1 MESRKSRRRASGA
14 RAAAWIVVAAAASP
28 VAAGRRDA
36 PRAWDDPVEVR
47 AVQPRPLED
56 GLRLEIQLSGP
67 ASFRCR
73 TLRHPDR
80 IAIDILGARL
90 VGMPYELRVGL
101 GGVERI
107 WARPDSSDTVRVIA
121 GLAQPMH
128 VESSHAEEN
137 AITVDLR
144 PGRDEKRTEA
154 AGSGPRADEHR
165 KNSSPEDRRPP
176 TADRSGV
183 ERGGRATRQRGLP
196 AGPGSRPSVVDGR
209 RAAPRPAASSRE
221 ERDREQRHRMEKP
234 VEEPTPFTIP
244 EPRFPPPAAVDPAA
258 VTGLSA
264 RNLSP
269 DTAEIR
275 LQAGRRLDYK
285 ILRLEQPTR
294 YVVDLPGGRDGL
306 FCSPLVE
313 GKGLLGHRDV
323 RTGQFTE
330 SPPIFRLVVRLPDRA
345 WAEVRTEDSGELVV
359 EVSRRP
365 RSPIAKGGSPVG
377 APDRKGA
384 WPALLVGID
393 PGHGGSDPGA
403 TPMVGMSEKE
413 ITLDVALRVRELFA
427 QMGVATAMTRRE
439 DRRLPV
445 KERVRFV
452 GRADLDLFIS
462 IHCDAAE
469 STSATG
475 VTTYVH
481 GWAPS
486 PKSRALAVAIQGE
499 LVRATGLPDRGVRSD
514 KNRFPGGGF
523 YVLRYSA
530 SPAVLIEAGYVSH
543 PPTSLLLSQPA
554 FRQRV
559 AQGIVAG
566 LQKYWESIGARR
578 T

>member
-14 RAAAWIVVAAAASP
+14 RAAAWIVAAAAASP
-28 VAAGRRDA
+28 VAAGRREL
-36 PRAWDDPVEVR
+36 PRAWDEPVEVR

-107 WARPDSSDTVRVIA
+107 WARPNSSDTVRVVA

-128 VESSHAEEN
+128 VESSHAGEG

-154 AGSGPRADEHR
+154 AGSGPRADEHSNEAPR
-165 KNSSPEDRRPP
+165 DERR
-176 TADRSGV
+176 
-183 ERGGRATRQRGLP
+183 RATK
-196 AGPGSRPSVVDGR
+196 PGREEKR
-209 RAAPRPAASSRE
+209 RPAASARE
-221 ERDREQRHRMEKP
+221 ERDRDRRHRMEKP
-234 VEEPTPFTIP
+234 VEEPAPFTIP

-285 ILRLEQPTR
+285 ILRLEQPAR

-323 RTGQFTE
+323 RTGQFTK
-330 SPPIFRLVVRLPDRA
+330 SPPVFRLVVRLPDRA

-365 RSPIAKGGSPVG
+365 RSPIAKGGTQAE
-377 APDRKGA
+377 APGRKGA
-384 WPALLVGID
+384 WPAVLVGID

-413 ITLDVALRVRELFA
+413 ITLDVALRVRELLS

-481 GWAPS
+481 GWAPA